1 MFLVLHG
8 IRCLIVT
15 DLFLDSTR
23 YNVLCRVSAV
33 HSSIVNVINLC
44 LCHSVCSWVIVFV
57 HSLKSVPL
65 ICILSLCPTT
75 TSHQTFPSQKK
86 VGSTNTY
93 TEAEHL
99 LLSEASVFRQTL
111 DSDPTTFEAC
121 LVQSVSEPDQDLA
134 VCRYRWRC
142 FGISFGI
149 RHC

>member
-8 IRCLIVT
+8 LRCLIVT

-86 VGSTNTY
+86 VGSTNTIRKQNICSY
-93 TEAEHL
+93 QRRQFSGRPWIQTQPL
-99 LLSEASVFRQTL
+99 LRPVWSNPLVNPTKIWQFADTDDDVSASV
-111 DSDPTTFEAC
+111 
-121 LVQSVSEPDQDLA
+121 SV
-134 VCRYRWRC
+134 
-142 FGISFGI
+142 
-149 RHC
+149 